1 MKKVYILLLFFIF
14 VLIVLSVSKTTD
26 EHRVIKIISADAFY
40 IDFNDNGIA
49 DENELT
55 ELYYVRKIKK
65 GSYSPV
71 DCAKL
76 SYLADNYAVNT
87 LQNKLVKAV
96 FDERHR
102 LKTVIFDGAD
112 YSQMLV
118 RKGYAIANTA
128 IAKNPYS
135 DIKNGIEITNN
146 IAAAS
151 KLNLVSYNQKSGIFH
166 KLECEHAFSSVNYI
180 IIEEKNLPPNSKK
193 CKHCYALRKQDEPE
207 IYPKFISEEYKPVY
221 KTKYIELYATDF
233 TKYFFTNNRCMTAVC
248 KSLLSNINSAKE
260 TIDFAVYGVYNEPQI
275 VNALKKAKK
284 RGVKVRWVYDLDGNG
299 NSVYSHTKNTVVE
312 LSNARSDVDN
322 RYAGSIMHNKFF
334 IFDNNSV
341 WTGSANI
348 SDTDLSGFNANT
360 VLLIKSPVVASVYK
374 KEFEQMYSGAFH
386 KDKIKTVNNE
396 NIKLENTEVSV
407 YFSPQDKPL
416 KNKILPLVQNAKK
429 YIYIPVFIITDKNLV
444 NALKNASSRGVDVRI
459 LTDATGAAN
468 RYSPVD
474 EMRSA
479 GLKIKI
485 ENRAGKMHSKA
496 IVIDD
501 LYLIVG
507 SMNFSKSGEN
517 YNDENLILIKD
528 KNFASAYKQHFL
540 HLWKN
545 IPDKWLYKNPGA
557 ESKNSVNSCYD
568 GIDNDYDGKID
579 AEDSMCR

>member
-1 MKKVYILLLFFIF
+1 
-14 VLIVLSVSKTTD
+14 
-26 EHRVIKIISADAFY
+26 
-40 IDFNDNGIA
+40 
-49 DENELT
+49 
-55 ELYYVRKIKK
+55 
-65 GSYSPV
+65 
-71 DCAKL
+71 
-76 SYLADNYAVNT
+76 
-87 LQNKLVKAV
+87 
-96 FDERHR
+96 
-102 LKTVIFDGAD
+102 
-112 YSQMLV
+112 
-118 RKGYAIANTA
+118 
-128 IAKNPYS
+128 
-135 DIKNGIEITNN
+135 
-146 IAAAS
+146 
-151 KLNLVSYNQKSGIFH
+151 
-166 KLECEHAFSSVNYI
+166 
-180 IIEEKNLPPNSKK
+180 
-193 CKHCYALRKQDEPE
+193 
-207 IYPKFISEEYKPVY
+207 
-221 KTKYIELYATDF
+221 
-233 TKYFFTNNRCMTAVC
+233 MTAVC

-275 VNALKKAKK
+275 VNALKKAKE

-444 NALKNASSRGVDVRI
+444 NALKNANSRGVDVRI

-540 HLWKN
+540 YLWKN